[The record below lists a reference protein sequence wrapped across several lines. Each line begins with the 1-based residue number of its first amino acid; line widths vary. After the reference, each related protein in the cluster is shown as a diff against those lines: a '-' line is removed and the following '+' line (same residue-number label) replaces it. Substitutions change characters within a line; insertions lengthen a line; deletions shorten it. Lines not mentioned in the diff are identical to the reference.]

1 MIAPDG
7 GIDKGGGMH
16 LSLGPLPAES
26 ARVWVENARIVL
38 DGVRAAGDAL
48 PVELP
53 SEIEAAFRHYLDE
66 WHAIAER
73 AESGGA
79 PFEWSAEIDRDH
91 ARHLVVYFFSL
102 LSLDDELWAAHSLPF
117 TPPVAQPFI
126 DALSNQVI
134 AELAAEDEEVGPS
147 IAASWPT
154 GEIHRPW
161 RADPGRPFRVVIV
174 DDTEDVRLL
183 LTMTLQID
191 GRFEVVGEARDG
203 REGIELCRS
212 AQPDGVVL
220 DVLMPVLEGI
230 GALPELGAA
239 CPGTRI
245 VMLSANDQV
254 DLIDRAMAAGADEW
268 VTKAS
273 SLDRAL
279 DALLGEAS

>member
-1 MIAPDG
+1 MIVPAG
-7 GIDKGGGMH
+7 GIGQCFGMQI
-16 LSLGPLPAES
+16 SFGPVPAES
-26 ARVWVENARIVL
+26 ARVWIENARIVL

-53 SEIEAAFRHYLDE
+53 ADIEAAFRAYLDE
-66 WHAIAER
+66 WDEIAARDE
-73 AESGGA
+73 
-79 PFEWSAEIDRDH
+79 PFEWAADIDGDH
-91 ARHLVVYFFSL
+91 ARHLIVYFFSL

-117 TPPVAQPFI
+117 TPPEAQPFI
-126 DALSNQVI
+126 DALSNAVI
-134 AELAAEDEEVGPS
+134 EALAAEDEEVGPS
-147 IAASWPT
+147 IAASWPS

-161 RADPGRPFRVVIV
+161 RADPGRPFRVVVV

-191 GRFEVVGEARDG
+191 GRFEVAGEAKDG
-203 REGIELCRS
+203 QEGIDMCRS
-212 AQPDGVVL
+212 LQPDGVLL
-220 DVLMPVLEGI
+220 DVMMPGMDGLT
-230 GALPELGAA
+230 ALPELRAA
-239 CPGTRI
+239 CPSTRI

-279 DALLGEAS
+279 EALLGEG

>member
-1 MIAPDG
+1 MIVPAG
-7 GIDKGGGMH
+7 GIGQCFGMQI
-16 LSLGPLPAES
+16 SFGPVPAES
-26 ARVWVENARIVL
+26 ARVWIENARIVL

-53 SEIEAAFRHYLDE
+53 SDIEAAFRHYLDE

-73 AESGGA
+73 VEAEGA

-117 TPPVAQPFI
+117 TPPEAQPFI
-126 DALSNQVI
+126 DALSNAVI
-134 AELAAEDEEVGPS
+134 EALAAEDEEVGPS
-147 IAASWPT
+147 IAASWPS

-161 RADPGRPFRVVIV
+161 RADPGRPFRVVVV

-191 GRFEVVGEARDG
+191 GRFEVAGEAKDG
-203 REGIELCRS
+203 QEVIDMCRS
-212 AQPDGVVL
+212 LQPDGVLL
-220 DVLMPVLEGI
+220 DVMMPGMDGLT
-230 GALPELGAA
+230 ALPELRAA
-239 CPGTRI
+239 CPSTRI

-279 DALLGEAS
+279 EALLGEG